1 MDMETG
7 REGLRGA
14 TVHQR
19 KAQAGR
25 KIASEGRG
33 LAAGAGR
40 AASRVAKSPVR
51 PPTPDAVPAARGRSP
66 GAARAGDQGS
76 RGSMRSPDVPVPAA
90 GDVRPLQTPQRG
102 RSAGVRW
109 SEPAHGR
116 KPGGSARLAADAA
129 SLFWGALAHPT
140 SDEED
145 SVLEPEPARSATS
158 ESAGQKTRRTQ
169 DRSSSPSVRR
179 QDGEDE
185 DVSRS
190 LGTKAQIAQAF
201 SKLCPPALSA
211 AQLKE
216 PLQVARWLRLMAAVC
231 TEFETLLPAVVLR
244 SEVVSRLP
252 MASPSTGASV
262 DELLSYVRNTYCPA
276 PAARYLVQRFRMVTN
291 RSGAVQQYLVDFQT
305 FMEDVEAC
313 GVALPDDWSVQALLE
328 GLRCPEA
335 EALLNSVDQ
344 GSWQKCLQ
352 QLRSPALAAVIARC
366 DNPGRAFRPH
376 GFPPAKSS
384 GSQHGRQ
391 GGGASSEAAGGGMGT
406 SVGGSVSSAVG
417 GTSSAGSA
425 ATMQARRTSGAC
437 FNCGSTEHRAKACP
451 KGSGGSVKRITV
463 VGDGAGRYVW
473 LPVGPAGSVGMLKM
487 LADTGATTSV
497 VPSYAVDALG
507 LTMTAPSTD
516 DPEAVALYGA
526 ATVPIIGT
534 VKVPFGD
541 FGDRTCCVIAAAEED
556 AALYPAVLGRD
567 VAPSMWVQ
575 DHRCVINDKEF
586 PAEDGPAGVRV
597 TAVLTTEAPS
607 DELDGYLSQQAPLGF
622 CMGKQSEAEAV
633 LESVML
639 PTAAEFLAIGEG
651 DAGAIA
657 AAAAHLTVERKH
669 ALPALKGVVISLPM
683 KAELTDRPIAVRSRF
698 VHPDTDAHITAEVQ
712 ELCRLGVMEPSTSL
726 WCSRLVSVP
735 KSDGG
740 RRLVVDYRAVNE
752 CIRDEP
758 YPMPIVSDLLLQL
771 RGSRYFGKLDCK
783 SGYFQL
789 ALDEVSRKYTAVDT
803 KEGRFQ
809 FCRLPQGVNCAP
821 RIFQR
826 VMRTILDGVPNVLVF
841 IDDVV
846 IHGATWSQYLDTL
859 YKVLRR
865 FEDVGLTLN
874 GGKCVFAACELKV
887 LGHVVSEVGVSPDPE
902 KVAAFVR
909 MPSPSSKSEVRQW
922 VGCAGWYRR
931 FVADFASI
939 VAPLTHLLKETTV
952 FEWTAEC
959 ETAVVS
965 LRKAMVESV
974 PLMHPAF
981 DEPFILRCDA
991 SGVGLGGVLCQ
1002 RTKEDALRPVA
1013 YYSRQFNVH
1022 ERRYDVREREL
1033 LALVSCVKHWEL
1045 FLLPRPFVIHTDHRN
1060 LVWLFKDAHLTGRLA
1075 RWALLLQS
1083 FVFSVVH
1090 VPGTSLPDADLLSRV
1105 FALRGAKSM
1114 KSGSAAEGVRA
1125 LPGLDEIRAAQEG
1138 DTSIRHIT
1146 HVATVTLDGV
1156 LFAGVAGKRVPIIP
1170 TALRPTFVQVVHDS
1184 HGHPGA
1190 QRTLQRLR
1198 TLAYWP
1204 GMTKDVARFVKACVP
1219 CMKTKPSRDQGA
1231 GFMGQ
1236 IPVSAPWQ
1244 LVALDIVGPL
1254 PNVDGFRH
1262 LLTIQD
1268 RFSRWCALV
1277 PLKHASAECVAE
1289 GFVSRWVANFGVP
1302 DKVLSDRGGAFIGSV
1317 FSLVARRL
1325 GVEQLRTSA
1334 YHPATNGGLERLH
1347 RTLVSLLTHLQG
1359 ETAWPQQIPF
1369 VQLVLNS
1376 SVCESTGVTPSF
1388 SVFGRELQ
1396 LPLDTVTLPTSM
1408 VAADAAT
1415 HGVRI
1420 ASILQEVWRVMGS
1433 RAEASHERNAR
1444 RVNDSRHEAE
1454 SFPVGSF
1461 VFVFEPANQRKFGH
1475 RWTGP
1480 YRVKTVVSSGL
1491 AAVVEVVQTGAVR
1504 TVHVDRMRRAPMHA
1518 LDAATVVDA
1527 DFVDVTPDG
1536 SPDWCHLCG
1545 DGGLLL
1551 ICDQCN
1557 RSFHHDCVGLRK
1569 TPAGHWYCQSC
1580 KIDRSGVEAFI
1591 PKA

>member
-7 REGLRGA
+7 REGLRGT

-25 KIASEGRG
+25 KTASEGLG
-33 LAAGAGR
+33 LAARAGR
-40 AASRVAKSPVR
+40 AANRVAKSPVR
-51 PPTPDAVPAARGRSP
+51 PPTPDAPPAARSRSP
-66 GAARAGDQGS
+66 GAARTGDQGS
-76 RGSMRSPDVPVPAA
+76 RGSLRSPDVPVPAA
-90 GDVRPLQTPQRG
+90 GEVRPLQTPQRG

-109 SEPAHGR
+109 SEPALGR
-116 KPGGSARLAADAA
+116 KTGGSARLAVDAA
-129 SLFWGALAHPT
+129 SLLWDALAHPA
-140 SDEED
+140 SDEDD
-145 SVLEPEPARSATS
+145 SVLESEPARSTVQ
-158 ESAGQKTRRTQ
+158 ESAGRKPRRTQ

-179 QDGEDE
+179 HGGEDE
-185 DVSRS
+185 DESRS
-190 LGTKAQIAQAF
+190 LGTKTQIAQAF
-201 SKLCPPALSA
+201 SKLCPAALTA

-216 PLQVARWLRLMAAVC
+216 PLYVARWIRMVQTVC
-231 TEFETLLPAVVLR
+231 EEFAELLPSVVLR
-244 SEVVSRLP
+244 AEVASRLP
-252 MASPSTGASV
+252 IASPLAQSSV
-262 DELLSYVRNTYCPA
+262 EDLLVYLRNCYCPA
-276 PAARYLVQRFRMVTN
+276 PVARYLVQRFRLLSERVG
-291 RSGAVQQYLVDFQT
+291 SVQQYLNDYQA
-305 FMEDVEAC
+305 FMEDAEAC
-313 GVALPDDWSVQALLE
+313 DLGLPAEWAVQLLLE

-335 EALLNSVDQ
+335 EALLVQSGVDV
-344 GSWQKCLQ
+344 WQDCLAK
-352 QLRSPALAAVIARC
+352 LRSPAFMQVLTRSESIKSMGVPARTSGHA
-366 DNPGRAFRPH
+366 PGRSWRAA
-376 GFPPAKSS
+376 GSGGSGASTS
-384 GSQHGRQ
+384 GSTVQQQVAPGPS
-391 GGGASSEAAGGGMGT
+391 GGPVGPGAQSS
-406 SVGGSVSSAVG
+406 
-417 GTSSAGSA
+417 
-425 ATMQARRTSGAC
+425 ATMQARKASGAC

-451 KGSGGSVKRITV
+451 KSGGSVKRITV
-463 VGDGAGRYVW
+463 VGNGAGRYVW
-473 LPVGPAGSVGMLKM
+473 LQVGSAGMLKM

-497 VPSYAVDALG
+497 VPSYAVDMLG
-507 LTMTAPSTD
+507 LTMTAHSAD
-516 DPEAVALYGA
+516 APETVALYGA
-526 ATVPIIGT
+526 ATLPVVGT
-534 VKVPFGD
+534 VVVPFAD
-541 FGDRTCCVIAAAEED
+541 FGEHVCWVIAAAEED

-575 DHRCVINDKEF
+575 DHCCVLNDKEY

-597 TAVLTTEAPS
+597 TAMLATDAPS
-607 DELDGYLSQQAPLGF
+607 DELDSYLSQQAPLGF
-622 CMGKQSEAEAV
+622 CMGQQADADAMLDSIT
-633 LESVML
+633 L
-639 PTAAEFLAIGEG
+639 PTAAEFLSIAEG
-651 DAGAIA
+651 DSAAIA
-657 AAAAHLTVERKH
+657 AVAAHLTVERKH
-669 ALPALKGVVISLPM
+669 ALPALKGVTISLPM
-683 KAELTDRPIAVRSRF
+683 KTELTDRPIAVRSRF

-712 ELCRLGVMEPSTSL
+712 ELCRLGVMEPSSSP

-735 KSDGG
+735 KADGG

-752 CIRDEP
+752 CISDEP

-771 RGSRYFGKLDCK
+771 RGSRFFGKLDCK

-789 ALDEVSRKYTAVDT
+789 GLDEASRKYTAVDT

-826 VMRTILDGVPNVLVF
+826 VMRSILDGISNVLVF

-846 IHGATWSQYLDTL
+846 IHGATWTEYLDTL

-874 GGKCVFAACELKV
+874 GAKCVFAARELKV
-887 LGHVVSEVGVSPDPE
+887 LGHVVSAVGVSPDPE
-902 KVAAFVR
+902 KVDAFVK
-909 MPSPSSKSEVRQW
+909 MPSPSSKTEVRQW

-959 ETAVVS
+959 EKAVVS
-965 LRKAMVESV
+965 LRRAMVESV
-974 PLMHPAF
+974 PLMHPEF
-981 DEPFILRCDA
+981 DQPFILRCDA

-1002 RTKEDALRPVA
+1002 RTQDDALRPVA
-1013 YYSRQFNVH
+1013 YYSRQFNQH

-1033 LALVSCVKHWEL
+1033 LALVSCVKHWEV

-1083 FVFSVVH
+1083 FSFTIVH
-1090 VPGTSLPDADLLSRV
+1090 VPGVNLPDADILSRV
-1105 FALRGAKSM
+1105 FALRGVKST
-1114 KSGSAAEGVRA
+1114 SSSPAQDVVRS
-1125 LPGLDEIRAAQEG
+1125 LPGLDAIREAQKL
-1138 DTSIRHIT
+1138 DRSIGHIT
-1146 HVATVTLDGV
+1146 HVATVTVDDV
-1156 LFAGVAGKRVPIIP
+1156 LFAVVDGKRVPIVP
-1170 TALRPTFVQVVHDS
+1170 ATLRSAFVHVVHES

-1219 CMKTKPSRDQGA
+1219 CMKTKPSRDQHA

-1236 IPVSAPWQ
+1236 IPVSAPWE

-1268 RFSRWCALV
+1268 RFSRWCVLV

-1289 GFVSRWVANFGVP
+1289 AFVSRWVASFGVP
-1302 DKVLSDRGGAFIGSV
+1302 AKVLSDRGGAFIGSV

-1359 ETAWPQQIPF
+1359 ETAWPQQISF

-1388 SVFGRELQ
+1388 SVFGRELS
-1396 LPLDTVTLPTSM
+1396 LPLDTITLPAS
-1408 VAADAAT
+1408 VIAADAAT
-1415 HGVRI
+1415 YGVRI
-1420 ASILQEVWRVMGS
+1420 AQTLQEVWSVMGTS
-1433 RAEASHERNAR
+1433 AEASHERNAR
-1444 RVNDSRHEAE
+1444 RVNDSRHASE

-1504 TVHVDRMRRAPMHA
+1504 TVHVDRMRRAPSHA
-1518 LDAATVVDA
+1518 LDDATAVDA
-1527 DFVDVTPDG
+1527 DFVDVTSDG
-1536 SPDWCHLCG
+1536 SPDWCHVCG
-1545 DGGLLL
+1545 DGGLLI

-1557 RSFHHDCVGLRK
+1557 RSFHHDCVGLRT
-1569 TPAGHWYCQSC
+1569 TPAGRWYCQSC
-1580 KIDRSGVEAFI
+1580 KIDQSGVEVGTA
-1591 PKA
+1591 